1 MDVKICGL
9 TNYDDAMV
17 AIEAGAD
24 YLGFVLYPKSPRG
37 IRPLALAKL
46 AERLSGHTAG
56 LVAVVVNESV
66 EQVRAIAGDCNLSA
80 AQIHGDERAEEF
92 VDGVG
97 VPLWRAVKL
106 MEGQVEPTVEAW
118 TFAERY
124 VVDAAVPGEYGGTGE
139 RADWEQARL
148 FAQASRAMLAG
159 GLTSENVAE
168 AIAAVSPW
176 GVDVSSGVE
185 REPGRKDW
193 PAVRRF
199 VREAKRLEEPRMNTN
214 EEF

>member
-37 IRPLALAKL
+37 IRPLELAKL
-46 AERLSGHTAG
+46 AERLSGQGAG
-56 LVAVVVNESV
+56 LVAVVVNEPV
-66 EQVRAIAGDCNLSA
+66 EQVRSIAGDCNLAA
-80 AQIHGDERAEEF
+80 AQLHGDESAEEF
-92 VDGVG
+92 ADGVG

-106 MEGQVEPTVEAW
+106 VEGAVEPATQAW
-118 TFAERY
+118 SFAERY

-139 RADWEQARL
+139 KADWEQARE
-148 FAQASRAMLAG
+148 FAASSQAMLAG
-159 GLTSENVAE
+159 GLTAENVAE
-168 AIAAVSPW
+168 AIAAVAPC

-185 REPGRKDW
+185 RAPGRKEW
-193 PAVRRF
+193 SAVRRF
-199 VREAKRLEEPRMNTN
+199 VREAKSLEEPRMGKG
-214 EEF
+214 

>member
-17 AIEAGAD
+17 AVEAGAD
-24 YLGFVLYPKSPRG
+24 YLGFVLYSKSPRG
-37 IRPLALAKL
+37 IRAFALAKL
-46 AERLSGHTAG
+46 AERLQGSGAR
-56 LVAVVVNESV
+56 LVAVVVNEPV
-66 EQVRAIAGDCNLSA
+66 EQVRSIAGDCALA
-80 AQIHGDERAEEF
+80 AVQLHGDEEAAEF

-106 MEGQVEPTVEAW
+106 VEGAVEPAMDAW
-118 TFAERY
+118 SFAERY

-148 FAQASRAMLAG
+148 FAASSRAMLAG
-159 GLTSENVAE
+159 GVTADNGAE
-168 AIAAVSPW
+168 AIAAVAPW

-185 REPGRKDW
+185 REPGRKEWD
-193 PAVRRF
+193 AVRRF
-199 VREAKRLEEPRMNTN
+199 VREAKTLEEPRMNTN
-214 EEF
+214 GH